1 MVWGDNEGEGVNN
14 TTIAATVTLDDEEV
28 KEVLGEEYTD
38 EQAQNLVWGE
48 IDKIN
53 ERLPLFKKIKKLNIR
68 KTDFNKTTGMKIKRF
83 VESNKDA

>member
-1 MVWGDNEGEGVNN
+1 MVWGDNEGEGVNS

-53 ERLPLFKKIKKLNIR
+53 EHLPLFKKIKKLNIR

>member
-1 MVWGDNEGEGVNN
+1 MVWGDNEGEGVNS

-53 ERLPLFKKIKKLNIR
+53 
-68 KTDFNKTTGMKIKRF
+68 
-83 VESNKDA
+83 

>member
-1 MVWGDNEGEGVNN
+1 MVWGDNEGEGVNS
-14 TTIAATVTLDDEEV
+14 TTIAATVTLDDDEV
-28 KEVLGEEYTD
+28 KEALGEEYTD

>member
-1 MVWGDNEGEGVNN
+1 MGAITKARGVNN

>member
-1 MVWGDNEGEGVNN
+1 MVWGDNEGEGVNS
-14 TTIAATVTLDDEEV
+14 TTIAATVTLDDDEV